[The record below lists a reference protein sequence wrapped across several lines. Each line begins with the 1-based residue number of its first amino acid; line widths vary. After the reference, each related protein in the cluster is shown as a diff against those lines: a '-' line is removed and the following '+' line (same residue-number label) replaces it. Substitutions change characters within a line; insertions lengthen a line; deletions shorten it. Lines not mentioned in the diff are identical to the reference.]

1 LKGQHPITKKVLRQ
15 LKQPRCVSIMDRLVI
30 LPIDA
35 QIHVSVP
42 PLHLTPTDLKLLQ
55 MQTKFEEIK
64 SASTMDRRSLCSLMP
79 QPTCLPS
86 SYTVIYFSTTTQ
98 PASQRERGSASE
110 RLRTGMTCIWK
121 TTR

>member
-1 LKGQHPITKKVLRQ
+1 
-15 LKQPRCVSIMDRLVI
+15 MDRLVI

-64 SASTMDRRSLCSLMP
+64 SASTMDRRVTLLLNAATHVLALLLHCHLL
-79 QPTCLPS
+79 QHHHPTRKPEGK
-86 SYTVIYFSTTTQ
+86 
-98 PASQRERGSASE
+98 RK
-110 RLRTGMTCIWK
+110 CI
-121 TTR
+121 